1 MPRCNCVS
9 ELPRGVEAVP
19 THPRYND
26 RLKRIEQVFKVEGH
40 YWQDSWDPLTARR
53 MILAMHGPDSQI
65 YKTSELSPEKKAF
78 HCPYCKEVG

>member
-19 THPRYND
+19 THPRSND

-40 YWQDSWDPLTARR
+40 YW
-53 MILAMHGPDSQI
+53 
-65 YKTSELSPEKKAF
+65 
-78 HCPYCKEVG
+78 